1 MPLVSAPE
9 ENTSD
14 SRKTV
19 MIVAG
24 EASGDGHGAKLVRA
38 LQKRSG
44 APIRFVGIGG
54 RALQNAGM
62 EVVVEA
68 STLSVVGITE
78 VFAKAG
84 NIIKGMAA
92 AKEVLKKRRPDLLI
106 LIDFPDFNLHLAG
119 FAKKVGVPVL
129 YYISPQVWAWRSGR
143 VRTIARRVDHM
154 AVILPFEQHFY
165 QRHKVP
171 VTFVGHPL
179 MDRPHQPP
187 PADAPSDADEPTEP
201 VSVIGLL
208 PGSRDGEVEKLL
220 PEMLKAANLLQKRYS
235 GLSFLISL
243 SDSVNETR
251 VRNILNRHRG
261 TAAVEIVD
269 QGVEA
274 VFQRSGFVI
283 AASGTVT
290 LEAAIA
296 GIPMVIIYKV
306 SPTSYQLG
314 KALIRVDHISL
325 VNLISGKRLVPELIQ
340 AEASPMKIADTVEK
354 VLSDTSG
361 LKRIREELVMIRER
375 LGGPGASDRVAQ
387 IALNLL
393 R

>member
-1 MPLVSAPE
+1 MSLASAPE
-9 ENTSD
+9 ENTSGP
-14 SRKTV
+14 RKTV

-24 EASGDGHGAKLVRA
+24 EASGDGHGARLVRA

-62 EVVVEA
+62 EVVVDA
-68 STLSVVGITE
+68 SSLSVVGITE

-84 NIIKGMAA
+84 NILKGMAA
-92 AKEVLKKRRPDLLI
+92 AKRVLKIRRPDLLI

-165 QRHKVP
+165 QRHQVP

-179 MDRPHQPP
+179 MDRPHQLPA
-187 PADAPSDADEPTEP
+187 ADANDPSEP

-220 PEMLKAANLLQKRYS
+220 PEMLKAANLLQKRYA

-261 TAAVEIVD
+261 RATVEIVD

-306 SPTSYQLG
+306 SPVSYRLG

-340 AEASPMKIADTVEK
+340 ADASPMKIADTVEK
-354 VLSDTSG
+354 MLSNTSG

>member
-1 MPLVSAPE
+1 MPLAPE
-9 ENTSD
+9 RKENASGP
-14 SRKTV
+14 RKTV

-38 LQKRSG
+38 LNKRSG
-44 APIRFVGIGG
+44 TPIRFVGIGG
-54 RALQNAGM
+54 RALRKAGM
-62 EVVVEA
+62 EVVVDA

-84 NIIKGMAA
+84 NILKGMSA
-92 AKEVLKKRRPDLLI
+92 AKRLLKKLHPDLLI

-143 VRTIARRVDHM
+143 VRTIGRRVDHM

-179 MDRPHQPP
+179 MDRSNQPSAANP
-187 PADAPSDADEPTEP
+187 NGPAPET

-220 PEMLKAANLLQKRYS
+220 PEMLKAANLLQQKHRS
-235 GLSFLISL
+235 LSFLVSV
-243 SDSVNETR
+243 SDSVSEAR
-251 VRNILNRHRG
+251 VRDILSQHRG
-261 TAAVEIVD
+261 AAAVEIVD
-269 QGVEA
+269 RGVEA

-296 GIPMVIIYKV
+296 GVPMVVIYKV
-306 SPTSYQLG
+306 SPTSYRLG

-325 VNLISGKRLVPELIQ
+325 VHLISDKRLVPELIQ
-340 AEASPMKIADTVEK
+340 SDASPRKIADTVDRM
-354 VLSDTSG
+354 LSSPSG
-361 LKRIREELVMIRER
+361 LKRIRDELMILRDR
-375 LGGPGASDRVAQ
+375 LGGPGASERVAE

>member
-1 MPLVSAPE
+1 MPLASAPE
-9 ENTSD
+9 ESISD
-14 SRKTV
+14 PRKTV

-38 LQKRSG
+38 LKKRSG
-44 APIRFVGIGG
+44 PPIRFVGIGG

-62 EVVVEA
+62 EVVVDA
-68 STLSVVGITE
+68 SSLSVVGITE

-84 NIIKGMAA
+84 NILKGLSAA
-92 AKEVLKKRRPDLLI
+92 RGVLKQCRPDLLI

-179 MDRPHQPP
+179 MDRPHQLPS
-187 PADAPSDADEPTEP
+187 ADVNDPSEP
-201 VSVIGLL
+201 VAVIGLL

-220 PEMLKAANLLQKRYS
+220 PEMLKAANLLQKRDPD
-235 GLSFLISL
+235 LSFLISL

-251 VRNILNRHRG
+251 VRDILSRHRG
-261 TAAVEIVD
+261 TATVEILD

-274 VFQRSGFVI
+274 VFQRSDFVI

-306 SPTSYQLG
+306 SPASYRLG

-340 AEASPMKIADTVEK
+340 ADASPMKIADTVEK
-354 VLSDTSG
+354 MLSDTSG

>member
-1 MPLVSAPE
+1 MPLASAPE
-9 ENTSD
+9 ESISD
-14 SRKTV
+14 PRKTV

-38 LQKRSG
+38 LKKRSG

-62 EVVVEA
+62 EVVVDA
-68 STLSVVGITE
+68 SSLSVVGITE

-84 NIIKGMAA
+84 NILKGLSAA
-92 AKEVLKKRRPDLLI
+92 RGVLKQCRPDLLI

-179 MDRPHQPP
+179 MDRPHQL
-187 PADAPSDADEPTEP
+187 PAADVNDPTEP

-220 PEMLKAANLLQKRYS
+220 PEMLKAANLLQKRDP

-251 VRNILNRHRG
+251 VRDILSRHRG
-261 TAAVEIVD
+261 TATVEILD

-274 VFQRSGFVI
+274 VFQRSDFVI

-306 SPTSYQLG
+306 SPASYRLG

-340 AEASPMKIADTVEK
+340 ADASPMKIADTVEK
-354 VLSDTSG
+354 MLSDTSG

>member
-1 MPLVSAPE
+1 MPLASVPE
-9 ENTSD
+9 EKTFG

-44 APIRFVGIGG
+44 GPIRFVGIGG

-62 EVVVEA
+62 EVVVDA

-84 NIIKGMAA
+84 NILKGLSA
-92 AKEVLKKRRPDLLI
+92 AKGVLKKCRPDLLI

-154 AVILPFEQHFY
+154 AVILPFEPHFY

-179 MDRPHQPP
+179 MDRPHQL
-187 PADAPSDADEPTEP
+187 PAADVNDPSEP

-220 PEMLKAANLLQKRYS
+220 PEMLKAANLLQKRYPD
-235 GLSFLISL
+235 LSFLISL

-251 VRNILNRHRG
+251 VREILSLHRG
-261 TAAVEIVD
+261 RATVEIAD

-306 SPTSYQLG
+306 SPASYRLG

-340 AEASPMKIADTVEK
+340 GEASPRRIADTVEMM
-354 VLSDTSG
+354 LSDTSG
-361 LKRIREELVMIRER
+361 LKRIREELVIIRER